1 MIYGRPT
8 SIPAQK
14 ANLYFTYVPSM
25 MKDQVAHVSDGELRY
40 DIKDDGSVEGEQILR
55 NMELII
61 QEFNVV
67 KQVLLNNSIP
77 VDMSEV

>member
-1 MIYGRPT
+1 
-8 SIPAQK
+8 
-14 ANLYFTYVPSM
+14 